1 MACFEVYNEPKW
13 NLAAR
18 DQELHFSQQWEVH
31 RKDLTVGH
39 WTNMTLVGVSS
50 DGNSNSVKVKLYYC

>member
-18 DQELHFSQQWEVH
+18 DFSQQWEVH

-50 DGNSNSVKVKLYYC
+50 DGNSNSVKVKL